1 MRTLH
6 RFVAEL
12 MAVLAIQV
20 RLSNSTM
27 AHSYGRRR
35 GAPRDA
41 ELVHST
47 ISHNVLASRD
57 CRDRMERRRGAQ
69 AK

>member
-6 RFVAEL
+6 HFVAEL

-20 RLSNSTM
+20 RLFNSTM

-41 ELVHST
+41 VLVYST
-47 ISHNVLASRD
+47 LSHNVLASRD